1 MCSEP
6 LQAVLQVDKMARPQV
21 VKQLWVY
28 IKANDM
34 QNPANKKE
42 IVCDDKFRAMFNVDK
57 IDMFKMNKVLS
68 ECVSISL
75 PPHSSAGFI
84 VSNGLSVGRHL
95 HEPEP

>member
-1 MCSEP
+1 M
-6 LQAVLQVDKMARPQV
+6 QAVLQVDKMARPQV

-42 IVCDDKFRAMFNVDK
+42 IVCDEKFRAMFNVDK

-68 ECVSISL
+68 ECVFSPYSTAAFAVLSRL
-75 PPHSSAGFI
+75 PTR
-84 VSNGLSVGRHL
+84 RHL

>member
-1 MCSEP
+1 M
-6 LQAVLQVDKMARPQV
+6 QAVLQVDKMARPQV

-42 IVCDDKFRAMFNVDK
+42 IVCDEKFRAMFNVDK

-68 ECVSISL
+68 ECVSS
-75 PPHSSAGFI
+75 PHSAAPFSAQ
-84 VSNGLSVGRHL
+84 STTCA
-95 HEPEP
+95 